1 VLLSSLFIIFLLI
14 AINALYVAAEF
25 AAVSV
30 RHSQVRQLA
39 SEGHSKAK
47 RLLPWIEDS
56 RRLDHYI
63 ATCQIGIT
71 LSSLVLG
78 AFGQATLAAQIIPFF
93 KNWGSFQDVAAHT
106 AAAITV
112 LIALTTL
119 QVVLGELVPK
129 SLALQFSTQTALLTY
144 TPMRWSL
151 KLYAWFIKI
160 LNGSGMLIL
169 HLLGIPYSS
178 HRHIHSPEEIEML
191 ISESRDGGLLEPGE
205 QRRLH
210 RALELG
216 LKTTHQLMIPRRFIA
231 AIDVNKPAEQILQ
244 EVAASPYS
252 HLPVYRNSIDNVIGI
267 LHTKE
272 VVLQYIGR
280 GAIDP
285 VENIIHSILYV
296 PENLSAESL
305 LTLMRQEHRH
315 QAIVVDEFGGT
326 EGFVT
331 IEDVLTEMLGEVAD
345 EFTIDLPQPEMLPD
359 GRIRLP
365 GFMRLEEAKEW
376 TGVPWQGEVDTV
388 NGYIIEVLGRVP
400 KVGER
405 LVIGGVDIEIE
416 QVKNRAIVSV
426 LATPVCSSEANSRG

>member
-1 VLLSSLFIIFLLI
+1 
-14 AINALYVAAEF
+14 
-25 AAVSV
+25 
-30 RHSQVRQLA
+30 
-39 SEGHSKAK
+39 
-47 RLLPWIEDS
+47 
-56 RRLDHYI
+56 
-63 ATCQIGIT
+63 
-71 LSSLVLG
+71 
-78 AFGQATLAAQIIPFF
+78 
-93 KNWGSFQDVAAHT
+93 
-106 AAAITV
+106 
-112 LIALTTL
+112 
-119 QVVLGELVPK
+119 
-129 SLALQFSTQTALLTY
+129 
-144 TPMRWSL
+144 MRWSL
-151 KLYAWFIKI
+151 KLFAWFIKV

-169 HLLGIPYSS
+169 KLLGIPSS
-178 HRHIHSPEEIEML
+178 SNRHIHSPEEIEML
-191 ISESRDGGLLEPGE
+191 IAESRDGGLLEPDE

-210 RALELG
+210 RTLELG
-216 LKTTHQLMIPRRFIA
+216 LKTTRQLMVPRRFIA

-272 VVLQYIGR
+272 VVLQYLGR

-285 VENIIHSILYV
+285 VESIIHPILYV

-305 LTLMRQEHRH
+305 LSLMRQKHQH

-345 EFTIDLPQPEMLPD
+345 EFTIDMPQPEILPD

-365 GFMRLEEAKEW
+365 GLMRLEEAKEW

-388 NGYIIEVLGRVP
+388 NGYITEVLGRVP
-400 KVGER
+400 EVGER

-416 QVKNRAIVSV
+416 QVKNRAIISV
-426 LATPVCSSEANSRG
+426 LATPVCSSETNNRG